1 MKTVSFLIAA
11 CAAVAIST
19 SANAFDQAAAQQACG
34 NDVFAMCQQD
44 IPDQGRITA
53 CLKKNYSKVSEPC
66 HAFMS
71 SAAKEMRHGGNRETT
86 ASAVHE
92 DHVIKGRTR

>member
-1 MKTVSFLIAA
+1 MKAVPFLIATF
-11 CAAVAIST
+11 AAATIAT

-53 CLKKNYSKVSEPC
+53 CLRKNYSRVSAPC
-66 HAFMS
+66 RSFMAV
-71 SAAKEMRHGGNRETT
+71 SAREMRRGGHRETT
-86 ASAVHE
+86 ASAVRE
-92 DHVIKGRTR
+92 ESSPRARYR